1 MIYKQYK
8 NIKLSCLGMGNM
20 RLPQIG
26 KPGSGDKIDYVK
38 AHEILDK
45 ALASGINYYDTA
57 HVYNGGDSESCL
69 GEWIAKQDRDS
80 FYVATK
86 FNIGACK
93 DYKGMFEAQL
103 KRLQTER
110 IDFYLIH
117 CILDGNI
124 DEYINSGAIEYF
136 EEQKRKGRITYL
148 GFSSHASPATLKR
161 FADLR
166 EWDFA
171 QIQLN
176 YYDWLYETTKEEYEI
191 LYSRNIPIVVMEPV
205 RGGKLAD
212 LTPVPAGILKNAHP
226 EWTNASWALRFVKS
240 LPGVQVILSGMST
253 MEQLENNLETFSVE
267 NDFTEADKEVL
278 FNAGRALR
286 NDLYV
291 PCTACRYCTDNC
303 PMQINIP
310 EYLKFLNAY
319 KIEGKWGLQ
328 GIENVDSQGT
338 PSDCI
343 ACGACM
349 THCPQGIEIPKFMSE
364 LAEVM

>member
-1 MIYKQYK
+1 MIFKPYK
-8 NIKLSCLGMGNM
+8 NITLSCLGMGNM
-20 RLPQIG
+20 RLPLVA
-26 KPGSGDKIDYVK
+26 GSNDKSDYPE
-38 AHEILDK
+38 AHKILDK

-57 HVYNGGDSESCL
+57 HVYNGGDSERCL
-69 GEWIAKQDRDS
+69 GEWIKNQDRDK

-93 DYKGMFEAQL
+93 DYKGMFEEQL
-103 KRLQTER
+103 KRLQTDR

-117 CILDGNI
+117 CILDGNV

-136 EEQKRKGRITYL
+136 EEQKKKGRITYL

-166 EWDFA
+166 DWDFA

-191 LYSRNIPIVVMEPV
+191 LHERNIPIVVMEPV

-212 LTPVPAGILKNAHP
+212 LTPAPAAILKEAHP
-226 EWTNASWALRFVKS
+226 EWTSASWALRFVKS
-240 LPGVQVILSGMST
+240 LPGIQVILSGMST
-253 MEQLENNLETFSVE
+253 MDQLLNNLETF
-267 NDFTEADKEVL
+267 DKEEAFTDEDKETL
-278 FNAGRALR
+278 FKAGRALR

-303 PMQINIP
+303 PMGINIP

-328 GIENVDSQGT
+328 GIDKVDSEGA
-338 PSDCI
+338 PADCI

-349 THCPQGIEIPKFMSE
+349 GHCPQGIEIPKFMSE
-364 LAEVM
+364 LAAAME